1 MSTGIALTVGGQK
14 FTGFKSVRVSCG
26 IEQFAGAFE
35 MECADRW
42 AIKGQTTPLLEG
54 EPCSVQIYG
63 QTVITGFIDASN
75 PRYGRD
81 EHALNVTGR
90 DAAGDLV
97 DCAAVSDGF
106 GVLNRTLPQIA
117 QDLCAPFGIGV
128 SVAPGV
134 DAGPAFQYQRIN
146 VGETVFEAL
155 SRLAQIRGVLIVSD
169 GQGGIQITQA
179 GTVRATTRLQ
189 LGVNIKAGEAIHS
202 VQQRFR
208 EYLVYGQTFELDNPA
223 AAQQVLGRA
232 TDSYAAIRSARKTI
246 VDPVEPS
253 DIYMATKLAQWVA
266 NTRRAQGE
274 RATFTVKGWL
284 DGAAPWKHNTVVAID
299 CPWTRFQG
307 DFLICGVRFELD
319 KEEGEVTH
327 LSVVP
332 RDAYSLIAHQESPDL
347 IYGLL
352 ALPPDAGE

>member
-1 MSTGIALTVGGQK
+1 MTTGIALLVGGQQ
-14 FTGFKSVRVSCG
+14 FTGFKSVDVGCG
-26 IEQFAGAFE
+26 IEQFAGTFDV
-35 MECADRW
+35 ECADRW
-42 AIKGQTTPLLEG
+42 AINGQVTPLLEG
-54 EPCSVQIYG
+54 VPCTVQIYG

-75 PRYGRD
+75 PRYGKD
-81 EHALNVTGR
+81 EHSLNVTGR

-117 QDLCAPFGIGV
+117 QDLCAPFGIAV

-146 VGETVFEAL
+146 VGETVFEVL

-179 GTVRATTRLQ
+179 GTARASTRLQ
-189 LGVNIKAGEAIHS
+189 LGVNIKAAEAVHS
-202 VQQRFR
+202 IQQRFH

-232 TDSYAAIRSARKTI
+232 TDNYAAIRSARKTI
-246 VDPVEPS
+246 IDPVEPS
-253 DIYMATKLAQWVA
+253 DIYQADRLARWVA
-266 NTRRAQGE
+266 NTRRAQGK
-274 RATFTVKGWL
+274 RAIFTVKGWR
-284 DGAAPWKHNTVVAID
+284 DGKTPWRHNTIVPVD
-299 CPWTRFQG
+299 DPWSRFQG
-307 DFLICGVRFELD
+307 DYLICGVRFRID
-319 KEEGEVTH
+319 KDEGEVAQ

-332 RDAYSLIAHQESPDL
+332 ADAYTLITHQESPDL
-347 IYGLL
+347 IYSMLSL
-352 ALPPDAGE
+352 SPDAGE